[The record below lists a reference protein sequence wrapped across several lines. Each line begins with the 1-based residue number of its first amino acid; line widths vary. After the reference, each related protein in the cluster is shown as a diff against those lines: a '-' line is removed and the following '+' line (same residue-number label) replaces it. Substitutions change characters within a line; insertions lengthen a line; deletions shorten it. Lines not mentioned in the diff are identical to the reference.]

1 MAPSPSA
8 PTAAGPAGDTLS
20 HVISHGSGNRAAVF
34 LHGVG
39 LSAASFRPL
48 IEVLGAE
55 GRAVAIPLPGYDGA
69 PMFEPYTMAGLA
81 IRLGQILDGLGIAR
95 ADLVG
100 HSHGGMLALEF
111 AAGRPERVGSLTLVA
126 TTPVFGSKDG
136 GFEEQ
141 FLAERFGPLDAGKTL
156 AEIAPAMVRGA
167 MSPNADP
174 KATAAAVAANGE
186 ILEAAYRA
194 SVRSLIGFDR
204 RHDLKAIGVPTLC
217 VAGAEDKLAPPRSME
232 RMAQAIPGAR
242 FEVFAGAGHLPYV
255 ERPAEFAKLLHGF
268 LSEARAAPH

>member
-1 MAPSPSA
+1 MTQASDAVAPPGQ
-8 PTAAGPAGDTLS
+8 TGDTLS
-20 HVISHGSGNRAAVF
+20 HVIAQGSGMRAAVC

-39 LSAASFRPL
+39 LSAATFRPL
-48 IEVLGAE
+48 VETLGA
-55 GRAVAIPLPGYDGA
+55 GSRAVAVPLPGYDGA

-81 IRLGQILDGLGIAR
+81 MRLGQILDGLGIVT

-111 AAGRPERVGSLTLVA
+111 AASRPERVASLTLMA

-136 GFEEQ
+136 KFEEQ
-141 FLAERFGPLDAGKTL
+141 FLAEHFGPLDAGKSL

-167 MSPNADP
+167 MSAGADP
-174 KATAAAVAANGE
+174 KVAADAAAMNGE

-204 RHDLKAIGVPTLC
+204 RPALPQIGVPTLC
-217 VAGAEDKLAPPRSME
+217 VAGAEDRLAPPRSME

-242 FEVFAGAGHLPYV
+242 YEVIEGAGHLPYL
-255 ERPAEFAKLLHGF
+255 EKSSAFAALLQAF
-268 LSEARAAPH
+268 LAEARSAH